1 VRRIIVDASVVLAGL
16 FKDGTVRDVLLNSD
30 DVDFVAP
37 KYVASE
43 IERRIPEVV
52 FRTKKPEATVRAV
65 LEDLLS
71 AIELVPAEAYS
82 GSIARALRLAK
93 REGAEG
99 DEDYIAL
106 ALALDS
112 PIWTLDKDFDRVR
125 GIITLKTA
133 DVDRS

>member
-16 FKDGTVRDVLLNSD
+16 FKDGTVRDVLLNND

-125 GIITLKTA
+125 GIITPKTA

>member
-1 VRRIIVDASVVLAGL
+1 MRRIIVDASVVLAGL
-16 FKDGTVRDVLLNSD
+16 FKDGTVRDVLLNND

-52 FRTKKPEATVRAV
+52 FRTKNPEATIRAV

-82 GSIARALRLAK
+82 GSIARALRLSK
-93 REGAEG
+93 REDAEG

>member
-1 VRRIIVDASVVLAGL
+1 MRRIIVDASVVLAGL
-16 FKDGTVRDVLLNSD
+16 FKDGTVRDVLLNND